1 MTSSPPARPRRR
13 TKILATIGPASDGAH
28 RMEELLE
35 AGVNVFRLNFSHGD
49 HAQHAAR
56 IAAAREAEDAIGRPL
71 ALLAD
76 LQGPKLRLGD
86 LPGGGF
92 DVRIS
97 AELRLR
103 AASASD
109 DPAIVPVP
117 HPELVSSLQLGD
129 RLLIDDGKM
138 TLIVVR
144 VDGEDRVVRPL
155 APGHLSSRKGIAA
168 PNRPIPIPALT
179 EKDIADGHFALEH
192 GVDYLALSFVQRA
205 DDIAMARKEFGPG
218 VSLIAKI
225 EKPHALDHLDAII
238 AQADAVMV
246 ARGDLGV
253 ELSPEQVPIAQRRI
267 VRVAR
272 TAGKP
277 VIVATHM
284 LESMI
289 EAPVPTRAEANDV
302 ATAVYQGADAVMLS
316 AESAVGRHPT
326 AAVAIMD
333 RIIRAIETDREENP
347 SVSATAP
354 RTLPSPTSTADAC
367 ALAAAKLADDLDCPL
382 VVFTRSGASAT
393 RVSATR
399 PRQSIHALTPNLP
412 TARKLSLIWGIDGE
426 LEPEEPKSFDDI
438 LDAVTRH
445 ESASSFKRFVITAGY
460 PYASDNSTDTI
471 KVVERK

>member
-1 MTSSPPARPRRR
+1 MTTVLHRR
-13 TKILATIGPASDGAH
+13 TKILATIGPASDGAL
-28 RMEELLE
+28 RMEELLR
-35 AGVNVFRLNFSHGD
+35 AGVDVSRLNFSHGD
-49 HAQHAAR
+49 HGEHAAR
-56 IAAAREAEDAIGRPL
+56 IAAAREAEKAVGRPV

-103 AASASD
+103 PVAKSEGPD
-109 DPAIVPVP
+109 IVPVP
-117 HPELVSSLQLGD
+117 HPELVAALQVGD

-144 VDGEDRVVRPL
+144 ADGEDRIVRPL
-155 APGHLSSRKGIAA
+155 APGRLSSRKGIAA

-179 EKDIADGHFALEH
+179 DKDLADGQFALSH

-205 DDIAMARKEFGPG
+205 GDIVMARQAFGAG
-218 VSLIAKI
+218 VPIIAKI
-225 EKPHALDHLDAII
+225 EKPAALDELDAIV

-267 VRVAR
+267 VRGSRA
-272 TAGKP
+272 AGKP

-289 EAPVPTRAEANDV
+289 QAPVPTRAEANDV

-326 AAVAIMD
+326 AAVSIMD
-333 RIIRAIETDREENP
+333 KIIRAIEADRDENP
-347 SVSATAP
+347 SSFNRRSDSHAP
-354 RTLPSPTSTADAC
+354 STADAC
-367 ALAAAKLADDLDCPL
+367 ALAASKLADDLDCPL
-382 VVFTRSGASAT
+382 VVFTRSGASAQ

-399 PRQSIHALTPNLP
+399 PRQPIHALTPSLA
-412 TARKLSLIWGIDGE
+412 TARKLALIWGISGDVE
-426 LEPEEPKSFDDI
+426 SEEPKSFDDI
-438 LDAVTRH
+438 LEAVSRH
-445 ESASSFKRFVITAGY
+445 ESASAFRRFVITAGY